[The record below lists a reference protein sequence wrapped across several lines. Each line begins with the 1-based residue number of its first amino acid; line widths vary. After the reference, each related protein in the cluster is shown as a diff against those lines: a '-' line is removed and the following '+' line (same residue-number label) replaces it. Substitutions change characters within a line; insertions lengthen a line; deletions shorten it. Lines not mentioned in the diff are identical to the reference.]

1 MKIQTE
7 IAVKITFMSVLV
19 HAFIVLRREF
29 KKQETKDRGV
39 ETMEQTFQNHASKW
53 PLNLQ

>member
-39 ETMEQTFQNHASKW
+39 ETMEQRFHNHASKW